1 MGFGSRTKVKAA
13 SPHHQFVIALHSP
26 DGIDETGL
34 LGCHPERMP
43 VKRACNIVQRTFSG
57 PVWKQELKE
66 LRRFRAIVR
75 TMRQDFSA
83 LQTVWRSERDSNSQY
98 SFFERASA
106 GPCASSTPFSINNI
120 HPEKGRTADVC
131 EGGAVS

>member
-43 VKRACNIVQRTFSG
+43 VKIACNIVQRTFSS

-83 LQTVWRSERDSNSQY
+83 LQTVWRSERDSNPRSGFLTLSLDISVSCRWQNL
-98 SFFERASA
+98 SREF
-106 GPCASSTPFSINNI
+106 
-120 HPEKGRTADVC
+120 RTKTRLKLLQSVRF
-131 EGGAVS
+131 